1 MTNQTQLL
9 PNCSKETTLSGL
21 LLQPD
26 NYCNQ
31 IPTNMTQEQMTN
43 GMLNLSAIP
52 SNYIIKNCPSPF
64 IKDPLAGTGTT
75 VDNKYC
81 RFGCCLPCPAQNYLY
96 KKGWAKVGFTAS
108 NAVRFV
114 SAILSLI
121 LVISY
126 LVLPDKMRHPSLLI
140 LNLSISI
147 FLFSMVSFFAIGN
160 QERLQCSPNGIA
172 PGEMGNN
179 ALCAAQGAILVFS
192 SFSTTLWCSALI
204 LNLHFHT
211 VWNSNFFTNKYLM
224 LNIICWGIPA
234 VVTCV
239 AIGLHSLKFEFA
251 SLCLVSMEYVFKLYF
266 YPLAAIICPSFI
278 IHIGTFFY
286 IAKMAIQEK
295 RESDMSQS
303 LSTGKVTSQ
312 GVNHRHI
319 VAAVKIQWR
328 ALLLAVVA
336 IATVLFYWLAYMTQ
350 VRRLTETENNATLVT
365 SWLQC
370 MLTPGNDQ
378 DICYEIIKPILPNFS
393 LMVTVDILAALIGFW
408 LFLMFAKRS
417 LWREW
422 NDLIYDIRIACIYR
436 KREKHAE
443 QFFTL

>member
-75 VDNKYC
+75 VDNKY
-81 RFGCCLPCPAQNYLY
+81 L
-96 KKGWAKVGFTAS
+96 
-108 NAVRFV
+108 
-114 SAILSLI
+114 
-121 LVISY
+121 ISY

-172 PGEMGNN
+172 PGEM
-179 ALCAAQGAILVFS
+179 GAILVFS